1 MASRFERMQVRL
13 SSLIEADDP
22 VIRDITFLDCTIL
35 GPAVI
40 APTGSGQIT
49 HSSFDS
55 EPNGLFWTTA
65 AAWPLKPSGVI
76 IALDCTFDYRK
87 FVGVGIAAPRE
98 HLDKIKT
105 GFAPAR
111 ANYQGGMERSTAR
124 LTRCRY

>member
-1 MASRFERMQVRL
+1 MASRFEHMKVRL
-13 SSLIEADDP
+13 SSLIDADDP
-22 VIRDITFLDCTIL
+22 VIRDVTFFDCTIL

-65 AAWPLKPSGVI
+65 DVWPLKPSGVI
-76 IALDCTFDYRK
+76 IALNCTFDYCK

-98 HLDKIKT
+98 HLDKMKT
-105 GFAPAR
+105 GFAPAP
-111 ANYQGGMERSTAR
+111 ANAQGGMDVRPPN
-124 LTRCRY
+124 YKV